1 MKNKNDVIEEA
12 IEMLNEEYT
21 IQTAE
26 CFLASD
32 KDVPDNF
39 LANSQIQKNAKMKK

>member
-21 IQTAE
+21 IKTAE

-32 KDVPDNF
+32 KDVPDDF
-39 LANSQIQKNAKMKK
+39 LANTNIEELAKPN